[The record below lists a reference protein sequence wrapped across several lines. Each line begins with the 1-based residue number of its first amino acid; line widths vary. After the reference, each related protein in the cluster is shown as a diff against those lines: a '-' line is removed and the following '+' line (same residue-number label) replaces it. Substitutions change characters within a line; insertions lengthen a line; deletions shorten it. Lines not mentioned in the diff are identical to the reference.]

1 MFRDGDAMRL
11 LDNIPSDLK
20 VRGWRYSYA
29 ESSVQKGPAVT
40 WYDAVYIRRF
50 ESDIDDAAMAE
61 CPSQSSHS
69 QSDHIVRVST
79 LIHAWSKGWADAR
92 DTAIALMREADAKR
106 ATP

>member
-40 WYDAVYIRRF
+40 WYDAVYTRRF
-50 ESDIDDAAMAE
+50 DPDIDDAALE
-61 CPSQSSHS
+61 
-69 QSDHIVRVST
+69 DRST
-79 LIHAWSKGWADAR
+79 GM
-92 DTAIALMREADAKR
+92 MREPALCLGRSVRFVA
-106 ATP
+106 